1 MATDA
6 ALPLSAA
13 EARVE
18 ARSAGLRRELGLA
31 DLVLAQILTII
42 VPDFFGAA
50 AKAGAYHVVFWLAA
64 ILLFF
69 IPQALVVAHM
79 NRRIP
84 LEGGLYQWARL
95 GFGEPVGFMVGWN
108 LWLYV
113 VLNVAG
119 IGLLATTYIAFAA
132 GPAMAWL
139 GASKLAISVA
149 TVVVVAAL
157 MTVSVLGLGIGKWV
171 NNFGSLVTMATLA
184 VLIAL
189 PFINILRGAPVP
201 HRGFSVAVPRMSLFH
216 LSVFG
221 KMAFGA
227 LCGFE
232 YVAIFSGE
240 CRNPGKNLARS
251 VGIAAPVIAL
261 FYIFGTGAILSFVR
275 PDEINVIGPI
285 PQALSAGLGGLGIV
299 RAVAPIAIMLLLGNY
314 LATFNVFFA
323 GNARLPMV
331 AGWDRLLPG
340 WFTRLDARRRT
351 PVNSVFFLGAVT
363 VGISLAVVIGAHEQ
377 EAFEV
382 LQICAFACYGLAYL
396 ALFALPIA
404 GFRREKME
412 LSVWLKI
419 AAASGFLVTL
429 LFVTLSIFPIID
441 VENPRAYALKTAGL
455 ILGANLLGGA
465 ILLYEKWHARG
476 TKAES

>member
-1 MATDA
+1 LATDA
-6 ALPLSAA
+6 TLPLAAA

-31 DLVLAQILTII
+31 DIVLAQLLTII

-69 IPQALVVAHM
+69 VPQAFVVAQM

-95 GFGEPVGFMVGWN
+95 GFGEAIGFMVGWN

-119 IGLLATTYIAFAA
+119 IGLLATTYTAFAA
-132 GPAMAWL
+132 GPALAWL
-139 GASKLAISVA
+139 GTSKLAIA
-149 TVVVVAAL
+149 LTTIAVVAGL
-157 MTVSVLGLGIGKWV
+157 MAVSILGLGVGKWV
-171 NNFGSLVTMATLA
+171 NNFGSVVTLATMA

-189 PFINILRGAPVP
+189 PVVNILRGAPVP
-201 HRGFSVAVPRMSLFH
+201 HRGFSLVVPPVSLFH

-240 CRNPGKNLARS
+240 CRNPAKNLAKS
-251 VGIAAPVIAL
+251 IGIAAPVIAL
-261 FYIFGTGAILSFVR
+261 VYIFGTGAILSVVR

-285 PQALSAGLGGLGIV
+285 PQALSVGLAGLGVV
-299 RAVAPIAIMLLLGNY
+299 RAVAPIAIILLLWNY

-323 GNARLPMV
+323 ANARLPMV
-331 AGWDRLLPG
+331 AGWDRLLPE
-340 WFTRLDARRRT
+340 WFTRLDPQRRT
-351 PVNSVFFLGAVT
+351 PVNSILVLGAMT
-363 VGISLAVVIGAHEQ
+363 VGVSLAVVIGAREQ
-377 EAFEV
+377 EAFEL
-382 LQICAFACYGLAYL
+382 LQVCGFACYGLGYL

-404 GFRREKME
+404 GFRRGKLG
-412 LSVWLKI
+412 LSIWLKI

-441 VENPRAYALKTAGL
+441 VENPRVYALKTAGV
-455 ILGANLLGGA
+455 ILGANLLGGL
-465 ILLYEKWHARG
+465 ILLYERRNGRG
-476 TKAES
+476 SNP

>member
-6 ALPLSAA
+6 VLPLAVA

-31 DLVLAQILTII
+31 DIVLAQLLTII

-69 IPQALVVAHM
+69 VPQAFVVAHM

-95 GFGEPVGFMVGWN
+95 GFGETVGFMVGWN

-119 IGLLATTYIAFAA
+119 IGLLATTYVAYAA
-132 GPAMAWL
+132 GPGLAWL
-139 GASKLAISVA
+139 GASKVAIAVT

-157 MTVSVLGLGIGKWV
+157 MVVSLLGLGIGKWV
-171 NNFGSLVTMATLA
+171 NNFGSVVTMVTLA

-189 PFINILRGAPVP
+189 PFVNILRGAPAP
-201 HRGFSVAVPRMSLFH
+201 HHGFAVAVPPLSLFH

-261 FYIFGTGAILSFVR
+261 VYIFGTGAILSFVR
-275 PDEINVIGPI
+275 PGDINVIGPI
-285 PQALSAGLGGLGIV
+285 PQALSAGLGGIGLV
-299 RAVAPIAIMLLLGNY
+299 RAVAPIAIILLLWNY

-331 AGWDRLLPG
+331 AGWERMLPE
-340 WFTRLDARRRT
+340 WFTRLDPQRRT
-351 PVNSVFFLGAVT
+351 PVNSVFFLGAIT
-363 VGISLAVVIGAHEQ
+363 VGVSLAVVIGAREQ

-382 LQICAFACYGLAYL
+382 LQICGFACYGLGYL

-404 GFRREKME
+404 GFRREKMG

-455 ILGANLLGGA
+455 ILGANLLGGV
-465 ILLYEKWHARG
+465 ILLYGKRRARG
-476 TKAES
+476 TITES